1 MPFANE
7 HAARLQDPKTLE
19 SRAGFQN
26 VRRTHGSGKGKVDGV
41 SVPVTI
47 DVIWY
52 TYKDGTVIAQTL
64 RFPIEH
70 WTSAEALKWL
80 KDNKVKHL
88 SFEKATNGKDDITQP
103 MQKNFG
109 YKVKDIDEKGV
120 VSIYVNGFGN
130 LDSDNEISAPG
141 SFDKTIRENFK
152 RIKHLKDHDR
162 TQLLGLPLEFIPDG
176 YGLLT
181 RSAMNLNKQMVK
193 DVYEDYKFF
202 MSHDRSIEH
211 SIGYRVMKDNMDR
224 VSGIRTITEYKL
236 LEYSTLS
243 FLGANENTQC
253 VDIKEDADKLQSD
266 IKMLGEMLAKGNY
279 SDEKFVEIENKL
291 KDIQTSLT
299 DMKTLNTK
307 EPDDTTPIVEPDS
320 LFENKEVNFIQI
332 INQIQIK

>member
-1 MPFANE
+1 
-7 HAARLQDPKTLE
+7 
-19 SRAGFQN
+19 
-26 VRRTHGSGKGKVDGV
+26 
-41 SVPVTI
+41 
-47 DVIWY
+47 
-52 TYKDGTVIAQTL
+52 
-64 RFPIEH
+64 
-70 WTSAEALKWL
+70 
-80 KDNKVKHL
+80 
-88 SFEKATNGKDDITQP
+88 